1 MSEAQNPLPNGAS
14 RRERARVAEHEQQFY
29 LRMLQQ
35 HFRPGVRW
43 LDAGCGHTLIL
54 PWLKNAAEIERRFL
68 AESGFVVGADVD
80 PASLAA
86 PSSIRR
92 VACNLETLSF
102 ETRAF
107 DFITCNMVV
116 EHLAHPEVV
125 FREFYR
131 VLRPGGMLIL
141 LTPNVFHWVNL
152 AALVTPFRFHQWI
165 NKKIW
170 GREPE
175 DTFPTLYRCNS
186 AGKMEEMLE
195 GAGFGDVTVHSLP
208 GRPRFMK
215 YNALLFYP
223 EWVMYQLS
231 LKVPA
236 LREILCGIAT
246 KADGPLRSEVSS
258 VSAAASEQQPVS
270 ASAKGPA

>member
-1 MSEAQNPLPNGAS
+1 MSDLQNPLPSGTS
-14 RRERARVAEHEQQFY
+14 SRERARVAEHEQQFY
-29 LRMLQQ
+29 LRMHQQ
-35 HFRPGVRW
+35 NFRPGMRW

-54 PWLKNAAEIERRFL
+54 PWLKNATEIERRFL
-68 AESGFVVGADVD
+68 AEAGLVVGADVD

-86 PSSIRR
+86 SSSIRR

-102 ETRAF
+102 ETGTF

-116 EHLAHPEVV
+116 EHLAKPEVV

-131 VLRPGGMLIL
+131 VLRPGGIVIL
-141 LTPNVFHWVNL
+141 LTPNVFHWVNI
-152 AALVTPFRFHQWI
+152 AALFTPFRFHQWI

-186 AGKMEEMLE
+186 AGKMEKMLE
-195 GAGFGDVTVHSLP
+195 AAGFGDVTVHSLP
-208 GRPRFMK
+208 ARPRFMK

-223 EWVMYQLS
+223 EWALYQLS

-236 LREILCGIAT
+236 LREILCGIAQ
-246 KADGPLRSEVSS
+246 KAGEHTPLEASQGSS
-258 VSAAASEQQPVS
+258 RPEPAVS
-270 ASAKGPA
+270 ASLRGKA

>member
-1 MSEAQNPLPNGAS
+1 MSDPQNLLPSGSSA
-14 RRERARVAEHEQQFY
+14 RERARVAEHEQQFY

-35 HFRPGVRW
+35 YFRPGMRW

-54 PWLKNAAEIERRFL
+54 PWLKNAAEIERHFL
-68 AESGFVVGADVD
+68 AEAGFVVGADVD

-86 PSSIRR
+86 SSSIRR
-92 VACNLETLSF
+92 VACNLESLSF
-102 ETRAF
+102 EPGTF

-116 EHLAHPEVV
+116 EHLAKPEVV

-131 VLRPGGMLIL
+131 VLRPGGIVIL
-141 LTPNVFHWVNL
+141 LTPNVFHWVNI

-175 DTFPTLYRCNS
+175 DTFPTLYQCNS
-186 AGKMEEMLE
+186 AGKMEKMLE
-195 GAGFGDVTVHSLP
+195 AAGFDDVTVHSLP

-223 EWVMYQLS
+223 EWAMYQLS
-231 LKVPA
+231 LKAPA
-236 LREILCGIAT
+236 LREILCGIAQ
-246 KADGPLRSEVSS
+246 KAGETPQPDASRGTTHPE
-258 VSAAASEQQPVS
+258 AAVS
-270 ASAKGPA
+270 ASLRGPA

>member
-1 MSEAQNPLPNGAS
+1 MSDPQNPLPSGAS
-14 RRERARVAEHEQQFY
+14 ARERARVAEHEQQFY
-29 LRMLQQ
+29 LRMLLQY
-35 HFRPGVRW
+35 FRPGMRW

-54 PWLKNAAEIERRFL
+54 PWLKNAAEIEGRFL
-68 AESGFVVGADVD
+68 AEAGFVVGADVD

-86 PSSIRR
+86 SSSIRR

-102 ETRAF
+102 ETGTF

-116 EHLAHPEVV
+116 EHLARPEVV

-131 VLRPGGMLIL
+131 VLRPGGIVIL
-141 LTPNVFHWVNL
+141 LTPNVFHWVNI

-175 DTFPTLYRCNS
+175 DTFPTLYQCNS
-186 AGKMEEMLE
+186 AGKMEKMLRA
-195 GAGFGDVTVHSLP
+195 AGFEDATVHSLP

-215 YNALLFYP
+215 YNGLLFYP
-223 EWVMYQLS
+223 EWAMYQLS
-231 LKVPA
+231 LRAPA
-236 LREILCGIAT
+236 LREILCGIAQ
-246 KADGPLRSEVSS
+246 KAGEPSARDASQGSTRLEPA
-258 VSAAASEQQPVS
+258 VSAPIRGQV
-270 ASAKGPA
+270 

>member
-1 MSEAQNPLPNGAS
+1 MSDPQNPLPSGAS
-14 RRERARVAEHEQQFY
+14 ARERARVAEHEQQFY

-35 HFRPGVRW
+35 YFRPGMRW

-68 AESGFVVGADVD
+68 AQAGFVVGADVD

-86 PSSIRR
+86 SSSIRR

-102 ETRAF
+102 ERETF

-116 EHLAHPEVV
+116 EHLAKPELV

-131 VLRPGGMLIL
+131 VLRPGGIVIL
-141 LTPNVFHWVNL
+141 LTPNIFHWVNI

-175 DTFPTLYRCNS
+175 DTFPTLYQCNS
-186 AGKMEEMLE
+186 AGKMEKMLAA
-195 GAGFGDVTVHSLP
+195 AGFDEVTVHSLP

-215 YNALLFYP
+215 YNALLFFP
-223 EWVMYQLS
+223 EWAMFQLS
-231 LKVPA
+231 LKAPA
-236 LREILCGIAT
+236 LREILCGIAQ
-246 KADGPLRSEVSS
+246 KPGELSARDGSRGSTRLEAA
-258 VSAAASEQQPVS
+258 VSAPIREQS
-270 ASAKGPA
+270 

>member
-1 MSEAQNPLPNGAS
+1 MSDPQNPLPSGAS
-14 RRERARVAEHEQQFY
+14 ARERARVAEHEQQFY

-35 HFRPGVRW
+35 YFRPGMRW

-68 AESGFVVGADVD
+68 AQAGFVVGADVD

-86 PSSIRR
+86 SSSIRR

-102 ETRAF
+102 ERETF

-116 EHLAHPEVV
+116 EHLAKPELV

-131 VLRPGGMLIL
+131 VLRPGGIVIL
-141 LTPNVFHWVNL
+141 LTPNIFHWVNI

-165 NKKIW
+165 NKRIW

-175 DTFPTLYRCNS
+175 DTFPTLYQCNS
-186 AGKMEEMLE
+186 AGKMEKMLAA
-195 GAGFGDVTVHSLP
+195 AGFDEVTVHSLP

-215 YNALLFYP
+215 YNALLFFP
-223 EWVMYQLS
+223 EWAMFQLS
-231 LKVPA
+231 LKAPA
-236 LREILCGIAT
+236 LREILCGIAQ
-246 KADGPLRSEVSS
+246 KPGEPSARDGSRGSTRLEAA
-258 VSAAASEQQPVS
+258 VSAPIREQS
-270 ASAKGPA
+270 